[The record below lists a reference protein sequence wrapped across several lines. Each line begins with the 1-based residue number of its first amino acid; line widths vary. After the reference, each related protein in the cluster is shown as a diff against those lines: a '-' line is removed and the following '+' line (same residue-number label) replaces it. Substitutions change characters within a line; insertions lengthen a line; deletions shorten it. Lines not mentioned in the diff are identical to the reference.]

1 MTKDLELHKSLWK
14 HRNFL
19 WKAYLGDLLS
29 VTKNI
34 FEDSTDIHKENCIIR
49 HMKKETYIRMSSFE
63 SVIKRFSYGNL
74 LISKTKYVQA

>member
-1 MTKDLELHKSLWK
+1 MTNDLELHKSLWK

-49 HMKKETYIRMSSFE
+49 HMKKEHI
-63 SVIKRFSYGNL
+63 
-74 LISKTKYVQA
+74 